1 MELKDYQARVLAD
14 LANYLDVLD
23 GTPKL
28 AQAFKDYWAG
38 KGVRVGSEG
47 GRSAMAPYKNT
58 VPGVPHICAKVPTA
72 GGKTFIAVNALA
84 TVFSALATRAP
95 RRAKMVV
102 WLVPSLTIL
111 DQTVQALSSPQ
122 HPYRQRLDQ
131 LFRHRVVVYEK
142 RDLLMGAGFSYDTA
156 QAQLSIVVMS
166 FDSLR
171 AKNKEDRKIFQ
182 ENGNL
187 ASFLQPDPGDPADW
201 RLPEHDASALINVIR
216 RLRPVVVV
224 DESHNAESALS
235 VEMMMNLNPDF
246 ILDLTATP
254 RNNSNIFSFVDAL
267 ALKKQHMVKL
277 PVIVA
282 NRSSKN
288 EVIES
293 ALILR
298 RQLEDLAT
306 AEQAAGGRYIR
317 PIVLFQAQPRTDDDN
332 TTFEKIRQQLVDWQ
346 VPEDQIKIKTADI
359 NELKGVDLMSPACP
373 VRYIITVNA
382 LKEGWDCPFA
392 YILASLADKT
402 SAVDVEQILGRVL
415 RMPHVQQHCHDLLN
429 LSYVFTASNKFMDT
443 LQSVVR
449 GLNRAGFS
457 DKDFRAIDADLPDAA
472 AGSAATT
479 AALAGAAGHPQLP
492 LAGLLDRPADR
503 AEAAAAGE
511 ADLSSIAPDWQ
522 TAATAAF
529 PARAEAGGSEA
540 DTAPPDAASAGAA
553 FVASIK
559 ARAMAENQAFEE
571 KALASNDDVSPEL
584 EDKMNR
590 HQVKDIFRDEALTVR
605 LPQFFIRVPNGGF
618 FADEQPFQLFERE
631 ELLKEFR
638 LSQAD
643 ATISFEDVET
653 EVYRV
658 DLEQLGEENYA
669 PRAFKLA
676 ARERAQFTS
685 YLLALSRDSQVM
697 NLVSRLTELVGNIY
711 PITDPEIK
719 AYIRRVVTGMSA
731 EQIRDCI
738 ERDVAYV
745 RKIKQK
751 ITTLSNGHAQKTF
764 TDLLDVDRIA
774 VQPSFALPASITPS
788 ANASAVPKSL
798 YVIEAAMG
806 DFERRLIN
814 DVANLDSVQWWHRN
828 GSRGKGFRI
837 NGFLNHYPDFI
848 VKTKAG
854 RIIALE
860 TKGDDR
866 DNTDSELKLKLG
878 KLWQAKAGRDYRY
891 MMVFENNPVDG
902 AERLADALAKIRQL

>member
-1 MELKDYQARVLAD
+1 MELKDYQTRVLTD
-14 LANYLDVLD
+14 LAAYLEVLD
-23 GTPKL
+23 STPNL
-28 AQAFKDYWAG
+28 AQAFNDYWAS
-38 KGVRVGSEG
+38 KGVRVGKDG
-47 GRSAMAPYKNT
+47 AHDGMDPYKNT

-72 GGKTFIAVNALA
+72 GGKTFIAVNALD
-84 TVFSALATRAP
+84 TTFTALAKRAP
-95 RRAKMVV
+95 RRPKMVV

-111 DQTVQALSSPQ
+111 DQTVQALASPE
-122 HPYRQRLDQ
+122 HPYRKRLDQ
-131 LFRHRVVVYEK
+131 LFRHRVAVYEK

-156 QAQLSIVVMS
+156 QEQLSIVVMS

-171 AKNKEDRKIFQ
+171 ARNKEDRKIFQ

-187 ASFLQPDPGDPADW
+187 ASFLQPDQSDPSDW
-201 RLPEHDASALINVIR
+201 LLPEHDASALINVIR

-224 DESHNAESALS
+224 DESHNAESQLS
-235 VEMMMNLNPDF
+235 VEMLKNLNPDF

-254 RNNSNIFSFVDAL
+254 RNNSNIISYVDAL

-282 NRSSKN
+282 NRSSKG

-298 RQLEDLAT
+298 RQLEDLAKQ
-306 AEQAAGGRYIR
+306 EELKGGKHIR

-332 TTFEKIRQQLVDWQ
+332 TTFEKIREKLVELKI
-346 VPEDQIKIKTADI
+346 PADQIKIKTADI
-359 NELKGVDLMSPACP
+359 NELKGVDLMSRVCP
-373 VRYIITVNA
+373 VRFIITVNA

-415 RMPHVQQHCHDLLN
+415 RMPHVQQHGHDLLN
-429 LSYVFTASNKFMDT
+429 LSYVFTASNRFMDT
-443 LQSVVR
+443 LQSVVK

-457 DKDFRAIDADLPDAA
+457 DKDYRAIDAQA
-472 AGSAATT
+472 AGTSG
-479 AALAGAAGHPQLP
+479 LAGAAGDAQLP
-492 LAGLLDRPADR
+492 LGGLFEPGAADDQAEPADDLDVSGVSPDWEAAATVASTDAASSGI
-503 AEAAAAGE
+503 AEAAVAM
-511 ADLSSIAPDWQ
+511 
-522 TAATAAF
+522 
-529 PARAEAGGSEA
+529 
-540 DTAPPDAASAGAA
+540 PDAAAASTA
-553 FVASIK
+553 FVADIK
-559 ARAMAENQAFEE
+559 ARALTENQAFEA
-571 KALASNDDVSPEL
+571 KAQASNDDVSPEL

-590 HQVKDIFRDEALTVR
+590 HKVKDIFRDEALAVR
-605 LPQFFIRVPNGGF
+605 MPQFFIRVQNGGF
-618 FADEQPFQLFERE
+618 FEEEQPYQLFERE

-658 DLEQLGEENYA
+658 DLEQLGDENYA

-676 ARERAQFTS
+676 ARERVKFTE
-685 YLLALSRDSQVM
+685 YLLALSHESQVM
-697 NLVSRLTELVGNIY
+697 NLVSRLADLVGNMY
-711 PITDPEIK
+711 PITDPEVK
-719 AYIRRVVTGMSA
+719 EYIRRVVAGMNA
-731 EQIRDCI
+731 EQVRDCI

-751 ITTLSNGHAQKTF
+751 ISTLANAHALKTF
-764 TDLLDVDRIA
+764 TDMLDVDRIA
-774 VQPSFALPASITPS
+774 AQPGYALPETITPS

-798 YVIEAAMG
+798 YVTEAAMG

-814 DVANLDSVQWWHRN
+814 DVANLDSVRWWHRN

-878 KLWQAKAGRDYRY
+878 KLWEAKAGRDYRY
-891 MMVFENNPVDG
+891 MMVFDNNPIDG

>member
-1 MELKDYQARVLAD
+1 MELKDYQSRVLAD
-14 LANYLDVLD
+14 LAGYLEVLD
-23 GTPKL
+23 STPNL
-28 AQAFKDYWAG
+28 ARAFKDYWAG
-38 KGVRVGSEG
+38 KGVRVGNDGSNAGME
-47 GRSAMAPYKNT
+47 PYKNT

-72 GGKTFIAVNALA
+72 GGKTFIAVNALD
-84 TVFSALATRAP
+84 TVFRALAKRAP
-95 RRAKMVV
+95 RRPKMVV

-111 DQTVQALSSPQ
+111 DQTVQALNSPE
-122 HPYRQRLDQ
+122 HPYRKRLDQ
-131 LFRHRVVVYEK
+131 LFQHRVAVFEK

-156 QAQLSIVVMS
+156 QEQLSIVVMS

-171 AKNKEDRKIFQ
+171 ARNKEDRKIYQ

-187 ASFLQPDPGDPADW
+187 ASFLQPDQGAPSDW
-201 RLPEHDASALINVIR
+201 LLPEHDASALINVIR

-224 DESHNAESALS
+224 DESHNAESQLS
-235 VEMMMNLNPDF
+235 VEMMKNLNPDF

-254 RNNSNIFSFVDAL
+254 RNNSNIISYVDAL

-282 NRSSKN
+282 NRSSKG

-298 RQLEDLAT
+298 RQLEDLAKQ
-306 AEQAAGGRYIR
+306 EEAAGGKYIR

-332 TTFEKIRQQLVDWQ
+332 TTFEKIREKLVELKI
-346 VPEDQIKIKTADI
+346 PAEQIKIKTADI
-359 NELKGVDLMSPACP
+359 NELKGVDLMSRDCP
-373 VRYIITVNA
+373 VRFIITVNA

-415 RMPHVQQHCHDLLN
+415 RMPHVQQHGNDFLN
-429 LSYVFTASNKFMDT
+429 LSYVFTASNRFMDT
-443 LQSVVR
+443 LQSVVK

-457 DKDFRAIDADLPDAA
+457 DKDYRAIDAQAADTTAQAGATGMGQLPLDGLSGQPTAGTEATPADDLDVSGVSPDWEAAATGAVQVQAGTCASESAAVTTDAASVDAA
-472 AGSAATT
+472 AYV
-479 AALAGAAGHPQLP
+479 
-492 LAGLLDRPADR
+492 
-503 AEAAAAGE
+503 AE
-511 ADLSSIAPDWQ
+511 
-522 TAATAAF
+522 
-529 PARAEAGGSEA
+529 
-540 DTAPPDAASAGAA
+540 
-553 FVASIK
+553 IK
-559 ARAMAENQAFEE
+559 ARALAENQAFEA
-571 KALASNDDVSPEL
+571 KAQASNDDVSPEL

-590 HQVKDIFRDEALTVR
+590 HKIKDIFRDEALAVR
-605 LPQFFIRVPNGGF
+605 LPQFFIQVQNGGF
-618 FADEQPFQLFERE
+618 FAEEQPFQLFERE

-638 LSQAD
+638 LSQGD

-658 DLEQLGEENYA
+658 DLEELGDENYA

-676 ARERAQFTS
+676 ARDRVQFTN
-685 YLLALSRDSQVM
+685 YLLSLSRDSQEM
-697 NLVSRLTELVGNIY
+697 NLVSRLAELIGNMY
-711 PITDPEIK
+711 PITDPEVK
-719 AYIRRVVTGMSA
+719 TYIRRVVTGMTA
-731 EQIRDCI
+731 EQLRDCI

-751 ITTLSNGHAQKTF
+751 ITMLSNAHALKTF
-764 TDLLDVDRIA
+764 SDMLDVDRIA
-774 VQPSFALPASITPS
+774 MQPNFALPESITPS
-788 ANASAVPKSL
+788 ANASAIPKSL
-798 YVIEAAMG
+798 YVAEAAMG
-806 DFERRLIN
+806 YFEGRVIN

-854 RIIALE
+854 RVIALE

-878 KLWQAKAGRDYRY
+878 KLWEAKAGRDYRY
-891 MMVFENNPVDG
+891 MMVFENNPIDG

>member
-14 LANYLDVLD
+14 LAGYLDVLD
-23 GTPKL
+23 GTPNL
-28 AQAFKDYWAG
+28 AQAFQDYWAG
-38 KGVRVGSEG
+38 KGVRVGGDDGIE
-47 GRSAMAPYKNT
+47 PYKNT

-72 GGKTFIAVNALA
+72 GGKTFIAVNALDI
-84 TVFSALATRAP
+84 VFGALAKRSP
-95 RRAKMVV
+95 KRPKMVV

-111 DQTVQALSSPQ
+111 DQTVEALNSPE
-122 HPYRQRLDQ
+122 HPYRKRLDQ
-131 LFRHRVVVYEK
+131 LFRHRVAVYEK

-156 QAQLSIVVMS
+156 QEQLSIVVMS

-171 AKNKEDRKIFQ
+171 ARNKEDRKIYQ

-187 ASFLQPDPGDPADW
+187 ASFLQPDQGDPGDW
-201 RLPEHDASALINVIR
+201 LLSEHDASALINVIR

-224 DESHNAESALS
+224 DESHNAESQLS
-235 VEMMMNLNPDF
+235 VEMMKNLNPDF

-254 RNNSNIFSFVDAL
+254 RNNSNIISYVDAL

-282 NRSSKN
+282 NRTSKG

-298 RQLEDLAT
+298 RQLEDLAKR
-306 AEQAAGGRYIR
+306 EEAAGGKHIR
-317 PIVLFQAQPRTDDDN
+317 PIVLFQAQPRTDEDN
-332 TTFEKIRQQLVDWQ
+332 TTFEKIREKLVELQ
-346 VPEDQIKIKTADI
+346 IPAEQIKIKTADI
-359 NELKGVDLMSPACP
+359 NELKGVDLMKRDCP
-373 VRYIITVNA
+373 VRFIITVNA

-415 RMPHVQQHCHDLLN
+415 RMPHVQQHGNDLLN
-429 LSYVFTASNKFMDT
+429 LSYVFTASNRFMDT
-443 LQSVVR
+443 LQSVVK

-457 DKDFRAIDADLPDAA
+457 DKDYRAIDAQAADAA
-472 AGSAATT
+472 AQ
-479 AALAGAAGHPQLP
+479 AGAAGAEQLP
-492 LAGLLDRPADR
+492 LGGLFGQITADAEAEPAGEFDVSDVSPDW
-503 AEAAAAGE
+503 EAAAA
-511 ADLSSIAPDWQ
+511 
-522 TAATAAF
+522 ATAQ
-529 PARAEAGGSEA
+529 AGTGASESGA
-540 DTAPPDAASAGAA
+540 TTPNVPSAGVA
-553 FVASIK
+553 FVVDIK
-559 ARAMAENQAFEE
+559 ARALAENQAFEA
-571 KALASNDDVSPEL
+571 KAQTSNDDVSPEL

-590 HQVKDIFRDEALTVR
+590 HKIKDIFRDEALAVR
-605 LPQFFIRVPNGGF
+605 LPQFFIQVQNGGF
-618 FADEQPFQLFERE
+618 FEEEQPFQLFERE

-638 LSQAD
+638 LSQGD

-653 EVYRV
+653 EIYRV
-658 DLEQLGEENYA
+658 DLEQLGDENYA

-676 ARERAQFTS
+676 ARERVQFTN
-685 YLLALSRDSQVM
+685 YLLALSHESQVM
-697 NLVSRLTELVGNIY
+697 NLVSRLTELVGNMY
-711 PITDPEIK
+711 PITDPEVK
-719 AYIRRVVTGMSA
+719 AYIRRVVTGMNA

-751 ITTLSNGHAQKTF
+751 ITTLANAHALKTF
-764 TDLLDVDRIA
+764 TGMLDVDRIA
-774 VQPSFALPASITPS
+774 MQPSFALPESITPS

-798 YVIEAAMG
+798 YVTEAAMG

-854 RIIALE
+854 RIIVLE

-878 KLWQAKAGRDYRY
+878 KLWEAKAGRDYRY
-891 MMVFENNPVDG
+891 MMVFENNPIDG

>member
-14 LANYLDVLD
+14 LAGYLEVLD
-23 GTPKL
+23 GTPDL
-28 AQAFKDYWAG
+28 ARAFRDYWSN
-38 KGVRVGSEG
+38 KGARVGGDG
-47 GRSAMAPYKNT
+47 GSNGQPGGMEPYKNT

-72 GGKTFIAVNALA
+72 GGKTYIAVNALD
-84 TVFSALATRAP
+84 TVFSALAKRAP
-95 RRAKMVV
+95 GRPKLVV

-111 DQTVQALSSPQ
+111 EQTVKALNSPE
-122 HPYRQRLDQ
+122 HPYRKRLDQ
-131 LFRHRVVVYEK
+131 LFRHRVAVYEK
-142 RDLLMGAGFSYDTA
+142 RDLLMGAGFSHDTA
-156 QAQLSIVVMS
+156 REQLSIVVMS

-171 AKNKEDRKIFQ
+171 ARNKEDRKIYQ

-187 ASFLQPDPGDPADW
+187 ASFLQPDQGAPGDW
-201 RLPEHDASALINVIR
+201 LLPEHDASALINVIR

-224 DESHNAESALS
+224 DESHNAESDLS
-235 VEMMMNLNPDF
+235 VEMMKNLNPDF

-254 RNNSNIFSFVDAL
+254 RNNSNIISFVDAL

-282 NRSSKN
+282 NRSSKG

-298 RQLEDLAT
+298 RQLEDLARQ
-306 AEQAAGGRYIR
+306 EEAAGGKYIR

-332 TTFEKIRQQLVDWQ
+332 TTFEKIRDKLVELKI
-346 VPEDQIKIKTADI
+346 PAEQIRIKTAEI
-359 NELKGVDLMSPACP
+359 NELKGVDLMHRDCP
-373 VRYIITVNA
+373 VRFIITVNA

-392 YILASLADKT
+392 YILASLADKS

-415 RMPHVQQHCHDLLN
+415 RMPHVQQHGNDLLN
-429 LSYVFTASNKFMDT
+429 LSYVFTASNRFMDT
-443 LQSVVR
+443 LQSVVK

-457 DKDFRAIDADLPDAA
+457 DKDYRAIDAQATGT
-472 AGSAATT
+472 GSRQ
-479 AALAGAAGHPQLP
+479 GAISSEQLP
-492 LAGLLDRPADR
+492 LGGLFTETE
-503 AEAAAAGE
+503 AEAGD
-511 ADLSSIAPDWQ
+511 DLDVSTISPDWEV
-522 TAATAAF
+522 AATATA
-529 PARAEAGGSEA
+529 ANAGGDGGEPVATSDNEF
-540 DTAPPDAASAGAA
+540 SGAA
-553 FVASIK
+553 FVADIK
-559 ARAMAENQAFEE
+559 ARALAENQAFES
-571 KALASNDDVSPEL
+571 KALASDDDVSPEL

-590 HQVKDIFRDEALTVR
+590 HKIKEIFREEALATR
-605 LPQFFIRVPNGGF
+605 LPQFFIQVPNGGF
-618 FADEQPFQLFERE
+618 FESEQPFQLFERE

-638 LSQAD
+638 LSQGD

-658 DLEQLGEENYA
+658 DLERLGDENYA

-676 ARERAQFTS
+676 ARERAQFTN
-685 YLLALSRDSQVM
+685 YLLSLSRDSQEM
-697 NLVSRLTELVGNIY
+697 NLVSRLAELIGNIY
-711 PITDPEIK
+711 PITDPEVK
-719 AYIRRVVTGMSA
+719 SYIRRVVTGMSA
-731 EQIRDCI
+731 EQLRDCV

-751 ITTLSNGHAQKTF
+751 ITTLANAHALKTF
-764 TDLLDVDRIA
+764 SDMLDVDRITI
-774 VQPSFALPASITPS
+774 QPSFALRESITPS

-798 YVIEAAMG
+798 YVQESAMG
-806 DFERRLIN
+806 YFEARVIN
-814 DVANLDSVQWWHRN
+814 DVANLDSVRWWHRN
-828 GSRGKGFRI
+828 LSRGKGFRI

-878 KLWQAKAGRDYRY
+878 KLWEAKAGRLPGHNFRY
-891 MMVFENNPVDG
+891 MMVFENNPIDG
-902 AERLADALAKIRQL
+902 AERLADALNKIGQL

>member
-1 MELKDYQARVLAD
+1 MELKDYQARVLGD
-14 LANYLDVLD
+14 LSAYLDVLD
-23 GTPKL
+23 GTPNL
-28 AQAFKDYWAG
+28 AQAFKDYWIG
-38 KGVRVGSEG
+38 KGVRVGGEG
-47 GRSAMAPYKNT
+47 GMDPYKNT

-72 GGKTFIAVNALA
+72 GGKTFIAVNALD
-84 TVFSALATRAP
+84 TIFTALAKRSP
-95 RRAKMVV
+95 RRPKLVV

-111 DQTVQALSSPQ
+111 DQTVKALSSPD
-122 HPYRQRLDQ
+122 HPYRKRLDQ
-131 LFRHRVVVYEK
+131 LFRHRVAVYEK

-156 QAQLSIVVMS
+156 REQLSIVVMS

-171 AKNKEDRKIFQ
+171 AKNKEDRKIYQ

-187 ASFLQPDPGDPADW
+187 ASFLQPDQGDPGEW
-201 RLPEHDASALINVIR
+201 LLPEHDASALINVIR

-224 DESHNAESALS
+224 DESHNAESQLS
-235 VEMMMNLNPDF
+235 VEMLKNLNPDF

-254 RNNSNIFSFVDAL
+254 RNNSNIISFIDAL

-282 NRSSKN
+282 NRSGKG

-298 RQLEDLAT
+298 RQLEDLAKQE
-306 AEQAAGGRYIR
+306 AAAGGKHIR

-332 TTFEKIRQQLVDWQ
+332 TTFAKIREKLVELKI
-346 VPEDQIKIKTADI
+346 PAEQIRIKTADI
-359 NELKGVDLMSPACP
+359 NELKGVDLMSRDCP
-373 VRYIITVNA
+373 VRFIITVNA

-415 RMPHVQQHCHDLLN
+415 RMPHVQQHGHDLLN
-429 LSYVFTASNKFMDT
+429 LSYVFTASNRFMDT
-443 LQSVVR
+443 LQSVVQ

-457 DKDFRAIDADLPDAA
+457 DKDYRAIDAQAVGATAPAGE
-472 AGSAATT
+472 GSA
-479 AALAGAAGHPQLP
+479 GQLL
-492 LAGLLDRPADR
+492 LAGLFSPPTGDSATSDELDVSTISLGWET
-503 AEAAAAGE
+503 EA
-511 ADLSSIAPDWQ
+511 
-522 TAATAAF
+522 TAATGAVADSAGASATTSH
-529 PARAEAGGSEA
+529 PA
-540 DTAPPDAASAGAA
+540 DAGAA
-553 FVASIK
+553 FVADIK
-559 ARAMAENQAFEE
+559 ARALAENRAFEE
-571 KALASNDDVSPEL
+571 KAKASDDNVSAEI

-590 HQVKDIFRDEALTVR
+590 HKVKDIFREEALAVR
-605 LPQFFIRVPNGGF
+605 LPQFFIKVLNGGF
-618 FADEQPFQLFERE
+618 FEADQPFQLFERE

-658 DLEQLGEENYA
+658 DLEQLGDENYA

-676 ARERAQFTS
+676 ARERVQFTN
-685 YLLALSRDSQVM
+685 YLLSLSRDSQVM
-697 NLVSRLTELVGNIY
+697 NLVSRLAELVGNLY
-711 PITDPEIK
+711 PITDPEVK
-719 AYIRRVVTGMSA
+719 EYIRRVVNGMNA

-738 ERDVAYV
+738 ELDVAYV

-751 ITTLSNGHAQKTF
+751 IATLANAHAMKAF
-764 TDLLDVDRIA
+764 TDLLDVDRIV
-774 VQPSFALPASITPS
+774 VQPNFALPESITPS

-798 YVIEAAMG
+798 YVTEAAMG
-806 DFERRLIN
+806 DFERRVIN
-814 DVANLDSVQWWHRN
+814 DIANLESVQWWHRN

-848 VKTKAG
+848 VKTRAG
-854 RIIALE
+854 RIVALE

-866 DNTDSELKLKLG
+866 DNSDSELKLKLG
-878 KLWQAKAGRDYRY
+878 KLWEAKVGRDFRY
-891 MMVFENNPVDG
+891 MMVFENNPIDG

>member
-14 LANYLDVLD
+14 LAGYLDVLD
-23 GTPKL
+23 GTPNL

-38 KGVRVGSEG
+38 KGIRVGSDGAHAGME
-47 GRSAMAPYKNT
+47 PYKNT

-72 GGKTFIAVNALA
+72 GGKTYIAVNALD
-84 TVFSALATRAP
+84 TVFRALAKRAP
-95 RRAKMVV
+95 RRPKMVV

-111 DQTVQALSSPQ
+111 DQTVKALSSPE
-122 HPYRQRLDQ
+122 HPYRKRLDQ
-131 LFRHRVVVYEK
+131 LFQHRVAVFEK

-156 QAQLSIVVMS
+156 QEQMSIVVMS

-171 AKNKEDRKIFQ
+171 ARNKEDRKIYQ

-187 ASFLQPDPGDPADW
+187 ASFLQPDQGDSSDW
-201 RLPEHDASALINVIR
+201 LLPEHDASALINVIR

-224 DESHNAESALS
+224 DESHNAESQLS
-235 VEMMMNLNPDF
+235 VEMMKNLNPDF

-254 RNNSNIFSFVDAL
+254 RNNSNIISYVDAL

-282 NRSSKN
+282 NRSSKG

-298 RQLEDLAT
+298 RQLEDLAKQ
-306 AEQAAGGRYIR
+306 EEAAGGKYIR

-332 TTFEKIRQQLVDWQ
+332 TTFEKIREKLVELKI
-346 VPEDQIKIKTADI
+346 PAEQIKIKTADI
-359 NELKGVDLMSPACP
+359 NELKGIDLMSRDCQ
-373 VRYIITVNA
+373 VRFIITVNA

-415 RMPHVQQHCHDLLN
+415 RMPHVQQHGNDFLN
-429 LSYVFTASNKFMDT
+429 LSYVFTASNRFMDT
-443 LQSVVR
+443 LQSVVK

-457 DKDFRAIDADLPDAA
+457 DKDYRAIDAQATDTTAQAGATGMGQLPLDGLSGQPTAGTEATPADDLDVSGVSPDWEAA
-472 AGSAATT
+472 ATGASEPAAATT
-479 AALAGAAGHPQLP
+479 
-492 LAGLLDRPADR
+492 
-503 AEAAAAGE
+503 
-511 ADLSSIAPDWQ
+511 
-522 TAATAAF
+522 
-529 PARAEAGGSEA
+529 
-540 DTAPPDAASAGAA
+540 DAASADAA
-553 FVASIK
+553 AYVADIK
-559 ARAMAENQAFEE
+559 ARALAENQAFEA
-571 KALASNDDVSPEL
+571 KAQASNDDVSPEL

-590 HQVKDIFRDEALTVR
+590 HKIKDIFRDEALAVR
-605 LPQFFIRVPNGGF
+605 LPQFFIQVRNGGF
-618 FADEQPFQLFERE
+618 FAEEQPFQLFERE

-638 LSQAD
+638 LSQGD

-658 DLEQLGEENYA
+658 DLEELGDENYA

-676 ARERAQFTS
+676 ARDRVQFTN
-685 YLLALSRDSQVM
+685 YLLSLSRDSQEM
-697 NLVSRLTELVGNIY
+697 NLVSRLAELIGNMY
-711 PITDPEIK
+711 PITDPEVK
-719 AYIRRVVTGMSA
+719 TYIRRVVTGMTA
-731 EQIRDCI
+731 EQLRDCI

-751 ITTLSNGHAQKTF
+751 ITTLANAHALKTF
-764 TDLLDVDRIA
+764 SDMLDVDRIA
-774 VQPSFALPASITPS
+774 MQPGFALPESITPS
-788 ANASAVPKSL
+788 ANASAIPKSL
-798 YVIEAAMG
+798 YVAEAAMG
-806 DFERRLIN
+806 YFEGRVIN

-854 RIIALE
+854 RVIALE

-878 KLWQAKAGRDYRY
+878 KLWEAKAGRDYRY
-891 MMVFENNPVDG
+891 MMVFENNPIDG

>member
-14 LANYLDVLD
+14 LAAYLDVLD
-23 GTPKL
+23 GTPNL
-28 AQAFKDYWAG
+28 AQAFRDYWAG
-38 KGVRVGSEG
+38 KGVRVGNEG
-47 GRSAMAPYKNT
+47 GVNGPLSGMEPYKNT

-72 GGKTFIAVNALA
+72 GGKTFIAVNALD
-84 TVFSALATRAP
+84 TVFSALAKRSP
-95 RRAKMVV
+95 RRPKLVV

-111 DQTVQALSSPQ
+111 DQTVNALNSPE
-122 HPYRQRLDQ
+122 HPYRKRLDQ
-131 LFRHRVVVYEK
+131 LFRHRVAVYEK

-156 QAQLSIVVMS
+156 QEQLSIVVMS

-171 AKNKEDRKIFQ
+171 ARNKEDRKIYQ

-187 ASFLQPDPGDPADW
+187 ASFLQSDQGDPGDW
-201 RLPEHDASALINVIR
+201 LLPEHDASALINVIR

-224 DESHNAESALS
+224 DESHNAESELS
-235 VEMMMNLNPDF
+235 VEMMKNLNPDF

-254 RNNSNIFSFVDAL
+254 RNNSNIISFVDAL

-282 NRSSKN
+282 NRTSKG

-298 RQLEDLAT
+298 RQLEDIAKQEET
-306 AEQAAGGRYIR
+306 TGGKYIR

-332 TTFEKIRQQLVDWQ
+332 TTFEKIREKLIELKIP
-346 VPEDQIKIKTADI
+346 PEQIKIKTADI
-359 NELKGVDLMSPACP
+359 NELKGVDLMSRDYP
-373 VRYIITVNA
+373 VRFIITVNA

-415 RMPHVQQHCHDLLN
+415 RMPHVQQHGHDLLN
-429 LSYVFTASNKFMDT
+429 LSYVFTASSRFMDT
-443 LQSVVR
+443 LQSVVK

-457 DKDFRAIDADLPDAA
+457 DKDYRAFDAQAA
-472 AGSAATT
+472 STVAQAEE
-479 AALAGAAGHPQLP
+479 AGAGQLA
-492 LAGLLDRPADR
+492 LGGLFSPPASGN
-503 AEAAAAGE
+503 E
-511 ADLSSIAPDWQ
+511 
-522 TAATAAF
+522 AATADELDVSGISPDWESAAAE
-529 PARAEAGGSEA
+529 PAGTGVAQV
-540 DTAPPDAASAGAA
+540 TASDPAMAGAA
-553 FVASIK
+553 FVADIK
-559 ARAMAENQAFEE
+559 VRALAENQAFEE
-571 KALASNDDVSPEL
+571 KAKAGDDDVSPEL

-590 HQVKDIFRDEALTVR
+590 HKVKDIFRNDALAVR
-605 LPQFFIRVPNGGF
+605 LPQFFIKVQNGGF
-618 FADEQPFQLFERE
+618 FDEDQPFQIFERE

-658 DLEQLGEENYA
+658 DLEQLGDENYA

-676 ARERAQFTS
+676 ARERVQFTN
-685 YLLALSRDSQVM
+685 YLLSLSQDSQVM
-697 NLVSRLTELVGNIY
+697 NLVARLTELVGNMY
-711 PITDPEIK
+711 PITDPEVK
-719 AYIRRVVTGMSA
+719 EYIRRVVTGMNA

-751 ITTLSNGHAQKTF
+751 ITTLANAHALKAF
-764 TDLLDVDRIA
+764 TDLLDVDRI
-774 VQPSFALPASITPS
+774 VIQPSFALPESITPS

-798 YVIEAAMG
+798 YVTEAAMG

-878 KLWQAKAGRDYRY
+878 KLWEAKVGRDYRY
-891 MMVFENNPVDG
+891 MMVFENNPIDG
-902 AERLADALAKIRQL
+902 AERLADALRKIAQL

>member
-1 MELKDYQARVLAD
+1 MELKDYQARVLGD
-14 LANYLDVLD
+14 LATYLEVLD
-23 GTPKL
+23 GNPNL
-28 AQAFKDYWAG
+28 PQAFQTYWAT
-38 KGVRVGSEG
+38 KGVRVGNEG
-47 GRSAMAPYKNT
+47 SQAGMEPYKNT

-84 TVFSALATRAP
+84 TVFAALAKRAP
-95 RRAKMVV
+95 RRPKMVV

-111 DQTVQALSSPQ
+111 DQTVKALDSPD
-122 HPYRQRLDQ
+122 HPYRKRLDQ
-131 LFRHRVVVYEK
+131 LFRHRVAVYEK

-171 AKNKEDRKIFQ
+171 ARNKEDRKIFQ

-187 ASFLQPDPGDPADW
+187 ASFLLPDPGRTGEEPGDW
-201 RLPEHDASALINVIR
+201 LLPEHDASALINVIR

-224 DESHNAESALS
+224 DESHNAESPLS
-235 VEMMMNLNPDF
+235 VEMMKNLNPDF

-254 RNNSNIFSFVDAL
+254 RNNSNIISFVDAL
-267 ALKKQHMVKL
+267 ALKRQHMVKL

-282 NRSSKN
+282 NRASRA

-298 RQLEDLAT
+298 RQLEDLARQ
-306 AEQAAGGRYIR
+306 EEAAGGKHIR

-332 TTFEKIRQQLVDWQ
+332 TTFEKIRDKLVELKI
-346 VPEDQIKIKTADI
+346 PAAQIKIKTAEI
-359 NELKGVDLMSPACP
+359 NELKGIDLMNPDCP
-373 VRYIITVNA
+373 VRFIITVNA

-415 RMPHVQQHCHDLLN
+415 RMPHVQQHGHDLLN
-429 LSYVFTASNKFMDT
+429 LSYVFTASNRFMDT
-443 LQSVVR
+443 LQSVVK

-457 DKDFRAIDADLPDAA
+457 DKDYRAIDAQA
-472 AGSAATT
+472 AGT
-479 AALAGAAGHPQLP
+479 AAPAGAVGTGQVFQLP
-492 LAGLLDRPADR
+492 LGGLFDPPAPDAGVMPAGDLDLSGVSPDW
-503 AEAAAAGE
+503 EAAAA
-511 ADLSSIAPDWQ
+511 
-522 TAATAAF
+522 
-529 PARAEAGGSEA
+529 
-540 DTAPPDAASAGAA
+540 PDAATAGAA
-553 FVASIK
+553 FVTDIK
-559 ARAMAENQAFEE
+559 ARALTENRAFEE
-571 KALASNDDVSPEL
+571 KAQAQSSSGDDVSPEL

-590 HQVKDIFRDEALTVR
+590 HKVKEIFRDEALAVR
-605 LPQFFIRVPNGGF
+605 MPQFFIPVQNGGF
-618 FADEQPFQLFERE
+618 FEQEQPFQLFERE

-658 DLEQLGEENYA
+658 DLEQLGDENYA

-676 ARERAQFTS
+676 ARERVKFTD
-685 YLLALSRDSQVM
+685 YLMALSRESQVM
-697 NLVSRLTELVGNIY
+697 NLVSRLAELVGNMV
-711 PITDPEIK
+711 PITDPEVK
-719 AYIRRVVTGMSA
+719 AYIRRVVTGMNA

-751 ITTLSNGHAQKTF
+751 ITTLANTHAQKAF

-774 VQPSFALPASITPS
+774 VQPSFALPESITPS

-798 YVIEAAMG
+798 YVTEAAMG

-878 KLWQAKAGRDYRY
+878 KLWEAKAGRLAGTEYRY
-891 MMVFENNPVDG
+891 MMVFDNNPIDG